1 MGQPRIGAIILAAG
15 KGTRLKSELP
25 KVLHPI
31 LGRPMLAYVF
41 DACREAG
48 VEALIGVVG
57 HGRDQV
63 VDAFSDATDVQWVDQ
78 TEQLGTGHAAMV
90 CRDAFKDR
98 FDHVFVLC
106 GDGPL
111 IRAET
116 LATVLKRHLSEGMA
130 GTLATA
136 ELEDATGYGRITR
149 DAKGALTGIVEH
161 RDCTPAQLKIR
172 EVNPSYYCFSVPE
185 FLVALGQLK
194 PNNVKNEYYI
204 TDCIG
209 LMLGA
214 GHKVDAITAV
224 PPDDIYSINS
234 RRDLALVNRVMRDR
248 INARWMDNGVTIV
261 DPQTTWIDARATI
274 GVDTVIEP
282 FSVIMGAARI
292 GRECHI
298 GPFARL
304 DGDEIADGSRVVGAA
319 GALA

>member
-1 MGQPRIGAIILAAG
+1 MSQPRIGAIILAAG

-63 VDAFSDATDVQWVDQ
+63 VDAFADAGDVTWVDQ

-116 LATVLKRHLSEGMA
+116 LKAVLNRHLTDGLA
-130 GTLATA
+130 ATLATA
-136 ELEDATGYGRITR
+136 ELDDPTGYGRITR
-149 DAKGALTGIVEH
+149 DASGGLSGIVEH
-161 RDCTPAQLKIR
+161 RDCTPAQLQIR
-172 EVNPSYYCFSVPE
+172 EVNPSYYCFSAPE
-185 FLVALGQLK
+185 FLTALGQLR
-194 PNNVKNEYYI
+194 PNNAKNEYYI

-209 LMLGA
+209 LLLAA
-214 GHKVDAITAV
+214 GHRVDAITAV
-224 PPDDIYSINS
+224 SPEDIYSINS
-234 RRDLALVNRVMRDR
+234 RRELALVNRVMRDR
-248 INARWMDNGVTIV
+248 INAHWMDDGVTLV
-261 DPQTTWIDARATI
+261 DPTTIWIDARATI
-274 GVDTVIEP
+274 GVDTIIEP
-282 FSVIMGAARI
+282 FSVIAGPARI

-304 DGDEIADGSRVVGAA
+304 EADEIADGTRVLGAA
-319 GALA
+319 GAIA